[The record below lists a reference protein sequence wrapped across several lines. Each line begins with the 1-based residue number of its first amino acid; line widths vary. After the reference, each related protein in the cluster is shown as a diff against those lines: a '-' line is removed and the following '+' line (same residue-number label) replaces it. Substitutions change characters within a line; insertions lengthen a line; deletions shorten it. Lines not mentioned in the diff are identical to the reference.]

1 MAQSFL
7 AGKKGLIIPLAL
19 GVIALLLTF
28 QYISQREKALGLMAE
43 PVPTLVARQDL
54 PRMTRLDE
62 TAVEVQQIPRQ
73 YVQPGALS
81 AIKEA
86 LNQVTA
92 APILKGEQV
101 LGTKLVAYGLDTGLA
116 IKVPKGLRAVTVA
129 VTDVSGLAGLIK
141 PGNFVDVLGTFEFG
155 DMKRSDQKTFTVFQN
170 VLVLAVGQQMGLES
184 EASKALTLAEQ
195 QKQEKAGGMPMGVPG
210 LPRPDAVRTVT
221 LALDAQQAQGLVL
234 AQNTGQINLSL
245 RSLFEGRESAPV
257 APVSLE
263 GLLGVRDKVMFQPNA
278 WREIRGTELSK

>member
-43 PVPTLVARQDL
+43 PVPVLMAKQDL

-62 TAVEVQQIPRQ
+62 TVVEVTQVPRQ
-73 YVQPGALS
+73 YLQPGALT
-81 AIKEA
+81 AVKEA

-101 LGTKLVAYGLDTGLA
+101 LGTKLVAYGVETGLA
-116 IKVPKGLRAVTVA
+116 VKVPKGLRAVTLS

-141 PGNFVDVLGTFEFG
+141 PGNYVDVLGTFEFG

-170 VLVLAVGQQMGLES
+170 VLVLAVGQQMGPES
-184 EASKALTLAEQ
+184 EAAKALTMAEQ
-195 QKQEKAGGMPMGVPG
+195 NKREGLGGVPAGMSG
-210 LPRPDAVRTVT
+210 LGRPDAVRTVT
-221 LALDAQQAQGLVL
+221 LALDPQQTEGLVL
-234 AQNTGQINLSL
+234 AQNAGQLSLVL
-245 RSLFEGRESAPV
+245 RSLFEGRESAPL

-263 GLLGVRDKVMFQPNA
+263 GLLGVRDKVLFQPNA
-278 WREIRGTELSK
+278 WREIRGTELTK

>member
-43 PVPTLVARQDL
+43 PVPVLMAKQDL

-62 TAVEVQQIPRQ
+62 TVVEVTQVPRQ
-73 YVQPGALS
+73 YLQPGALT
-81 AIKEA
+81 AVKEA

-101 LGTKLVAYGLDTGLA
+101 LGTKLVAYGVETGLA
-116 IKVPKGLRAVTVA
+116 VKVPKGLRAVTLS

-141 PGNFVDVLGTFEFG
+141 PGNYVDVLGTFEFG

-170 VLVLAVGQQMGLES
+170 VLVLAVGQQMGPES
-184 EASKALTLAEQ
+184 EAAKALTMAEQ
-195 QKQEKAGGMPMGVPG
+195 NKREGMGGIPAGMSGMG
-210 LPRPDAVRTVT
+210 RPDAVRTVT
-221 LALDAQQAQGLVL
+221 LALDPQQTEGLVL
-234 AQNTGQINLSL
+234 AQNAGQLSLVL
-245 RSLFEGRESAPV
+245 RSLFEGRDSAPL

-263 GLLGVRDKVMFQPNA
+263 SLLGVRDKVLFQPNA
-278 WREIRGTELSK
+278 WREIRGTELTK